1 MRKLE
6 MHFQQFWKFLEM
18 HFRKLEMH
26 FQNPWKSM
34 EMHFKIRT
42 WKCIFFSR
50 VNSMQSIENNG
61 IYFYIPFLKPNSNI
75 FTELSYRQP

>member
-42 WKCIFFSR
+42 WKCIFFPGIASFTL
-50 VNSMQSIENNG
+50 NYSIL
-61 IYFYIPFLKPNSNI
+61 ILVP
-75 FTELSYRQP
+75 

>member
-42 WKCIFFSR
+42 WKCIFFFPGNAR
-50 VNSMQSIENNG
+50 YYDQKFNVH
-61 IYFYIPFLKPNSNI
+61 FNI
-75 FTELSYRQP
+75 KVIKY

>member
-50 VNSMQSIENNG
+50 EKNEDSKTVL
-61 IYFYIPFLKPNSNI
+61 FLV
-75 FTELSYRQP
+75 TEFSQLF